1 MKAEEIK
8 DRETLEAWLRERPRR
23 DAVVIAHRAAL
34 RVLPIWGAAMGED
47 WAWQEGISFL
57 PALRGGLVTSTGA
70 HLGTSEIEG
79 AAASTL
85 RSIAV
90 LEVFS
95 YNSEN
100 FEISRKAMDEAVLGL
115 RMRLVPVG
123 RVLFAVYVAADSSA
137 AETAAY
143 ADPAYTAAYA
153 AGDASIFSDAVALE
167 REGDPLRMGLW
178 SEGAPDWFTEAERKM
193 MAIWESDP
201 ADRWDFWRRWWEG
214 AKTGRPID
222 PELQLAIVK
231 GIDDETW
238 KDPDAVAKAIAKIEE
253 EFGSAPEEVDRS
265 LQALPASS
273 SADVQ
278 STRHAMIA
286 HREDLPPTLDNILG
300 YISLE
305 IDRLQSR
312 NYRDAEDAAEAQR
325 QIRVLTTIHV
335 ALSRLETLV
344 PDGADMPEAD
354 AELAEKLTR
363 LVFRRFREW
372 PRAKPGE
379 FEDNTADLAD
389 SAYRAAMVGGFAY
402 LAPMVGAAPDKAL
415 IAGAVV
421 FGGKKIIDSVKAAKD
436 AFGPDK

>member
-1 MKAEEIK
+1 MKAEDIK

-34 RVLPIWGAAMGED
+34 RVLPLWGAAMGED
-47 WAWQEGISFL
+47 WARESGLTALPLLRCGLISAVVSVEASSRIASEAIAAAH
-57 PALRGGLVTSTGA
+57 ALASDPSTLSRIMA
-70 HLGTSEIEG
+70 ASFRAAINAADA

-85 RSIAV
+85 TGT
-90 LEVFS
+90 E
-95 YNSEN
+95 
-100 FEISRKAMDEAVLGL
+100 KATRALGH
-115 RMRLVPVG
+115 P
-123 RVLFAVYVAADSSA
+123 
-137 AETAAY
+137 AAY
-143 ADPAYTAAYA
+143 AVSAAA
-153 AGDASIFSDAVALE
+153 DANLVYGASTNISDVTLLE
-167 REGDPLRMGLW
+167 TGGDPVHLDLW
-178 SEGAPDWFTEAERKM
+178 SDSVQERFLKGERVM
-193 MAIWESDP
+193 LELWDGDP
-201 ADRWDFWRRWWEG
+201 PERWAFWRRWWEG
-214 AKTGRPID
+214 AKTGQPLD

-286 HREDLPPTLDNILG
+286 HREDLPSTLDNILG

-354 AELAEKLTR
+354 AEQAEKLTR